1 MRKAEESQRENDPLR
16 ERLAKLSEAGLKIN
30 ESLHLQA
37 VLQEVLD
44 SAQALT
50 GARYGVITTL
60 DESGRTEDL
69 LTSVLNPQEEEEILA
84 TPEGARLFEYFSAI
98 QDSLPLSDLSGY
110 VRALGT
116 PARP

>member
-16 ERLAKLSEAGLKIN
+16 ERLAKPSEAGLQIN

-50 GARYGVITTL
+50 GAATASSSLLTSR
-60 DESGRTEDL
+60 GRTEDL
-69 LTSVLNPQEEEEILA
+69 LTSVLSPQEEEILA

-110 VRALGT
+110 VRAMGT